1 MTWLI
6 IASSLL
12 VGVVIGLLLGGRL
25 SASPARLRE
34 LENELREA
42 REAER
47 RYRSSVGDHFSM
59 TADLVHHMTQ
69 SYREVYDHLASGA
82 QDLCSDE
89 VAAKLLPAKSDANFS
104 QQAAQVGSDQ
114 DESTALAPPRD
125 YAAKASPDQK
135 GALAEDFGIEK
146 PAPKED

>member
-1 MTWLI
+1 MTWII

-12 VGVVIGLLLGGRL
+12 VGVVIGLLIGGRL
-25 SASPARLRE
+25 SANPARLRE
-34 LENELREA
+34 LESELREA

-47 RYRSSVGDHFSM
+47 RYRSSVGDHFSL

-89 VAAKLLPAKSDANFS
+89 IAAKLLPAKSDAQFA
-104 QQAAQVGSDQ
+104 QQASQEGGDQ
-114 DESTALAPPRD
+114 DEAAALAPPRD
-125 YAAKASPDQK
+125 YAAKSSPDQK
-135 GALAEDFGIEK
+135 GALSEDFGIEK
-146 PAPKED
+146 PLPKED

>member
-6 IASSLL
+6 GTSSLL

-47 RYRSSVGDHFSM
+47 RYRGNVSDHFSM

-89 VAAKLLPAKSDANFS
+89 VAAKLLPAKSEADFN
-104 QQAAQVGSDQ
+104 QQGVSKDSDSA
-114 DESTALAPPRD
+114 DSAALAPPRD

-146 PAPKED
+146 PAPRED